1 MHGSVMHDGAD
12 SAEPVDRFIYRDL
25 WAAITISRSNHDLT
39 EVRMWS
45 YQGRLPGRRV
55 AERTPALLYV
65 RWIGQVMGWGAAERV
80 KAPG

>member
-1 MHGSVMHDGAD
+1 
-12 SAEPVDRFIYRDL
+12 
-25 WAAITISRSNHDLT
+25 
-39 EVRMWS
+39 MWS